1 MDATLKPAPSASIKI
16 TQRLTARVVVVFIRC
31 SSFVVCGYFLSVR
44 LATVAGAVV
53 KRLYVWRM
61 GKNGMKRSERID
73 RVELMRTFVRIVE
86 AGSLSAAARQLATTQ
101 ATVSR
106 RLQSLETMLGVRL
119 MLRTTHTTR
128 LTDDG
133 ERCYQHARRVIDSW
147 LALEDE
153 VGQTE
158 DEPVGVLRVRAP
170 HAFGQDQLL
179 KPLTEFL
186 QRYPQLSV
194 EWMLNDRSVDFL
206 GDNLDCAIRVGVEV
220 DPATVS
226 VLLAEVPRSVVASP
240 ELLAR
245 YPAVK
250 TPKDLQQLPWIAI
263 SSFYQRHVE
272 LFHDASSAPA
282 RVTITPRLS
291 TDSLYVAR
299 NTAFTGL
306 GVAVVSSWTVQDDI
320 QEGRLVHLL
329 PEWQPAA
336 LPVHLVYP
344 WSRYYPARLRRFL
357 ELMRQIMPE
366 VTGMRKPLQ
375 QP

>member
-1 MDATLKPAPSASIKI
+1 M
-16 TQRLTARVVVVFIRC
+16 
-31 SSFVVCGYFLSVR
+31 
-44 LATVAGAVV
+44 V
-53 KRLYVWRM
+53 KRLYVKRM
-61 GKNGMKRSERID
+61 TVEIMKRVERID

-86 AGSLSAAARQLATTQ
+86 TGSLSAAARQLSTTQ

-106 RLQSLETMLGVRL
+106 RLQSLETLLGARL
-119 MLRTTHTTR
+119 LLRTTHATR

-153 VGQTE
+153 VGQAE

-170 HAFGQDQLL
+170 HAFGQEQLL

-194 EWMLNDRSVDFL
+194 EWMLNDKSVDFL
-206 GDNLDCAIRVGVEV
+206 SDNIDCAIRVGAEV

-226 VLLAEVPRSVVASP
+226 VQLAEVPRSVVASP
-240 ELLAR
+240 ALLAR
-245 YPAVK
+245 F
-250 TPKDLQQLPWIAI
+250 PKVNKPEDLQALPWIAI
-263 SSFYQRHVE
+263 STFYQRHVE
-272 LFHDASSAPA
+272 LFDGAAQPTRIA
-282 RVTITPRLS
+282 ITPRLS

-299 NTAFTGL
+299 NTALTGL
-306 GVAVVSSWTVQDDI
+306 GVALVSSWTVKEDI
-320 QEGRLVHLL
+320 QEGRLIPLL
-329 PEWQPAA
+329 PEWQPTA

-357 ELMRQIMPE
+357 EMMKQVMPGIA
-366 VTGMRKPLQ
+366 GMRKPANAQ
-375 QP
+375 

>member
-1 MDATLKPAPSASIKI
+1 M
-16 TQRLTARVVVVFIRC
+16 
-31 SSFVVCGYFLSVR
+31 
-44 LATVAGAVV
+44 V
-53 KRLYVWRM
+53 KRLYVKRM
-61 GKNGMKRSERID
+61 TEEIMRRVERID

-86 AGSLSAAARQLATTQ
+86 TGSLSAAARQLSTTQ

-106 RLQSLETMLGVRL
+106 RLQSLETLLGARL
-119 MLRTTHTTR
+119 LLRTTHATR

-153 VGQTE
+153 VGQAE

-170 HAFGQDQLL
+170 HAFGQEQLL

-194 EWMLNDRSVDFL
+194 EWMLNDKSVDFL
-206 GDNLDCAIRVGVEV
+206 SDNIDCAIRVGAEV

-226 VLLAEVPRSVVASP
+226 VQLAEVPRSVVASP
-240 ELLAR
+240 ALLAR
-245 YPAVK
+245 F
-250 TPKDLQQLPWIAI
+250 PKVSKPEDLQVLPWIAI
-263 SSFYQRHVE
+263 STFYQRHVE
-272 LFHDASSAPA
+272 LFDGAAQPTRIA
-282 RVTITPRLS
+282 ITPRLS

-299 NTAFTGL
+299 NTALTGL
-306 GVAVVSSWTVQDDI
+306 GVALVSSWTVKEDI
-320 QEGRLVHLL
+320 QEGRLIPLL
-329 PEWQPAA
+329 PEWQPTA

-357 ELMRQIMPE
+357 EMMKQVMPGIA
-366 VTGMRKPLQ
+366 GMRKPANAQ
-375 QP
+375 

>member
-1 MDATLKPAPSASIKI
+1 
-16 TQRLTARVVVVFIRC
+16 
-31 SSFVVCGYFLSVR
+31 
-44 LATVAGAVV
+44 
-53 KRLYVWRM
+53 
-61 GKNGMKRSERID
+61 MKRVERID

-86 AGSLSAAARQLATTQ
+86 TGSLSAAARQLSTTQ

-106 RLQSLETMLGVRL
+106 RLQSLEALLGARL
-119 MLRTTHTTR
+119 LLRTTHATR

-153 VGQTE
+153 VGQAE

-170 HAFGQDQLL
+170 HAFGQEQLL

-194 EWMLNDRSVDFL
+194 EWMLNDKSVDFL
-206 GDNLDCAIRVGVEV
+206 SDNIDCAIRVGAEV

-226 VLLAEVPRSVVASP
+226 VQLAEVPRSIVASP
-240 ELLAR
+240 ALLAR
-245 YPAVK
+245 F
-250 TPKDLQQLPWIAI
+250 PKVSKPEDLQALPWIAI
-263 SSFYQRHVE
+263 STFYQRHVE
-272 LFHDASSAPA
+272 LFDGAAQPTRIA
-282 RVTITPRLS
+282 ITPRLS

-299 NTAFTGL
+299 NTALTGL
-306 GVAVVSSWTVQDDI
+306 GVALVSSWTVKEDI
-320 QEGRLVHLL
+320 QEGRLIHLL
-329 PEWQPAA
+329 PEWQPTA

-357 ELMRQIMPE
+357 EMMKQVMPGIA
-366 VTGMRKPLQ
+366 GMRKPANAQ
-375 QP
+375 

>member
-1 MDATLKPAPSASIKI
+1 MTEES
-16 TQRLTARVVVVFIRC
+16 
-31 SSFVVCGYFLSVR
+31 
-44 LATVAGAVV
+44 
-53 KRLYVWRM
+53 
-61 GKNGMKRSERID
+61 MKRVERID

-86 AGSLSAAARQLATTQ
+86 TGSLSAAARQLSTTQ

-106 RLQSLETMLGVRL
+106 RLQSLETLLGARL
-119 MLRTTHTTR
+119 LLRTTHAIR

-153 VGQTE
+153 VGQAE

-170 HAFGQDQLL
+170 HAFGQEQLL

-194 EWMLNDRSVDFL
+194 EWMLNDKSVDFL
-206 GDNLDCAIRVGVEV
+206 SDNIDCAIRVGAEV

-226 VLLAEVPRSVVASP
+226 VQLAEVPRSIVASP
-240 ELLAR
+240 ALLAR
-245 YPAVK
+245 F
-250 TPKDLQQLPWIAI
+250 PKVSKPEDLQALPWIAI
-263 SSFYQRHVE
+263 STFYQRHVE
-272 LFHDASSAPA
+272 LFDGAAQPTRIA
-282 RVTITPRLS
+282 ITPRLS

-299 NTAFTGL
+299 NTALTGL
-306 GVAVVSSWTVQDDI
+306 GVALVSSWTVKEDI
-320 QEGRLVHLL
+320 QEGRLIPLL
-329 PEWQPAA
+329 PEWQPTA

-357 ELMRQIMPE
+357 EMMKQVMPGIA
-366 VTGMRKPLQ
+366 GMRKPADAQ
-375 QP
+375 

>member
-1 MDATLKPAPSASIKI
+1 
-16 TQRLTARVVVVFIRC
+16 
-31 SSFVVCGYFLSVR
+31 
-44 LATVAGAVV
+44 
-53 KRLYVWRM
+53 
-61 GKNGMKRSERID
+61 
-73 RVELMRTFVRIVE
+73 MRTFVRIVE

-119 MLRTTHTTR
+119 LLRTTHTTR

-179 KPLTEFL
+179 KPVTEFL
-186 QRYPQLSV
+186 HRYPQLSI
-194 EWMLNDRSVDFL
+194 EWMLNDRSADFL

-240 ELLAR
+240 ALLAR
-245 YPAVK
+245 FPAVN
-250 TPKDLQQLPWIAI
+250 TPEDLQHFPWIAI

-272 LFHDASSAPA
+272 LFHDASPA
-282 RVTITPRLS
+282 TARIAITPRLS

-299 NTAFTGL
+299 NTTLTGL

-320 QEGRLVHLL
+320 REGRLVHLL

-357 ELMRQIMPE
+357 ELMRQVMPE
-366 VTGMRKPLQ
+366 VTGMRKPVQ

>member
-1 MDATLKPAPSASIKI
+1 
-16 TQRLTARVVVVFIRC
+16 
-31 SSFVVCGYFLSVR
+31 
-44 LATVAGAVV
+44 
-53 KRLYVWRM
+53 
-61 GKNGMKRSERID
+61 MKRVERID

-86 AGSLSAAARQLATTQ
+86 TGSLSAAARQLSTTQ

-106 RLQSLETMLGVRL
+106 RLQSLETLLGARL
-119 MLRTTHTTR
+119 LLRTTHATR

-153 VGQTE
+153 VGQAE

-170 HAFGQDQLL
+170 HAFGQEQLL

-194 EWMLNDRSVDFL
+194 EWMLNDKSVDFL
-206 GDNLDCAIRVGVEV
+206 SDNIDCAIRVGAEV

-226 VLLAEVPRSVVASP
+226 VQLAEVPRSVVASP
-240 ELLAR
+240 ALLAR
-245 YPAVK
+245 F
-250 TPKDLQQLPWIAI
+250 PKVSKPEDLQALPWIAI
-263 SSFYQRHVE
+263 STFYQRHVE
-272 LFHDASSAPA
+272 LFDGAAQPTRIA
-282 RVTITPRLS
+282 ITPRLS

-299 NTAFTGL
+299 NTALTGL
-306 GVAVVSSWTVQDDI
+306 GVALVSSWTVKEDI
-320 QEGRLVHLL
+320 QQGRLIPLL
-329 PEWQPAA
+329 PEWQPTA

-357 ELMRQIMPE
+357 EMMKQVMPGIA
-366 VTGMRKPLQ
+366 GMRKPANAQ
-375 QP
+375 

>member
-1 MDATLKPAPSASIKI
+1 
-16 TQRLTARVVVVFIRC
+16 
-31 SSFVVCGYFLSVR
+31 
-44 LATVAGAVV
+44 
-53 KRLYVWRM
+53 
-61 GKNGMKRSERID
+61 MKRVERID

-86 AGSLSAAARQLATTQ
+86 TGSLSAAARQLSTTQ

-106 RLQSLETMLGVRL
+106 RLQSLETLLGARL
-119 MLRTTHTTR
+119 LLRTTHATR

-153 VGQTE
+153 VGQAE

-170 HAFGQDQLL
+170 HAFGQEQLL

-194 EWMLNDRSVDFL
+194 EWMLNDKSVDFL
-206 GDNLDCAIRVGVEV
+206 SDNIDCAIRVGAEV

-226 VLLAEVPRSVVASP
+226 VQLAEVPRSIVASP
-240 ELLAR
+240 ALLAR
-245 YPAVK
+245 F
-250 TPKDLQQLPWIAI
+250 PKVSRPEDLQALPWIAI
-263 SSFYQRHVE
+263 STFYQRHVE
-272 LFHDASSAPA
+272 LFDGAAQPTRIA
-282 RVTITPRLS
+282 ITPRLS

-299 NTAFTGL
+299 NTALTGL
-306 GVAVVSSWTVQDDI
+306 GVALVSSWTVKEDI
-320 QEGRLVHLL
+320 QQGRLIPLL
-329 PEWQPAA
+329 PEWQPTA

-357 ELMRQIMPE
+357 EMMKQVMPGIA
-366 VTGMRKPLQ
+366 GMRKPANAQ
-375 QP
+375 

>member
-1 MDATLKPAPSASIKI
+1 M
-16 TQRLTARVVVVFIRC
+16 
-31 SSFVVCGYFLSVR
+31 
-44 LATVAGAVV
+44 V
-53 KRLYVWRM
+53 KRLYVKRM
-61 GKNGMKRSERID
+61 TEESMKRVERID

-86 AGSLSAAARQLATTQ
+86 TGSLSAAARQLSTTQ

-106 RLQSLETMLGVRL
+106 RLQSLETLLGARL
-119 MLRTTHTTR
+119 LLRTTHATR

-153 VGQTE
+153 VGQAE

-170 HAFGQDQLL
+170 HAFGQEQLL

-194 EWMLNDRSVDFL
+194 EWMLNDKSVDFL
-206 GDNLDCAIRVGVEV
+206 SDNIDCAIRVGAEV

-226 VLLAEVPRSVVASP
+226 VQLAEVPRSIVASP
-240 ELLAR
+240 ALLAR
-245 YPAVK
+245 F
-250 TPKDLQQLPWIAI
+250 PKVSKPEDLQALPWIAI
-263 SSFYQRHVE
+263 STFYQRHVE
-272 LFHDASSAPA
+272 LFDGAAQPTRIAIS
-282 RVTITPRLS
+282 PRLS

-299 NTAFTGL
+299 NTALTGL
-306 GVAVVSSWTVQDDI
+306 GVALVSSWTVKEDI
-320 QEGRLVHLL
+320 QEGRLIPLL
-329 PEWQPAA
+329 PEWQPTA

-357 ELMRQIMPE
+357 EMMKQVMPGIA
-366 VTGMRKPLQ
+366 GMRKPANAQ
-375 QP
+375 

>member
-1 MDATLKPAPSASIKI
+1 M
-16 TQRLTARVVVVFIRC
+16 
-31 SSFVVCGYFLSVR
+31 
-44 LATVAGAVV
+44 V
-53 KRLYVWRM
+53 KRLYVKRM
-61 GKNGMKRSERID
+61 TEEGMKRVERID

-86 AGSLSAAARQLATTQ
+86 TGSLSAAARQLSTTQ

-106 RLQSLETMLGVRL
+106 RLQSLETLLGARL
-119 MLRTTHTTR
+119 LLRTTHATR

-153 VGQTE
+153 VGQAE

-170 HAFGQDQLL
+170 HAFGQEQLL

-194 EWMLNDRSVDFL
+194 EWMLNDKSVDFL
-206 GDNLDCAIRVGVEV
+206 SDNIDCAIRVGAEV

-226 VLLAEVPRSVVASP
+226 VQLAEVPRSIVASP
-240 ELLAR
+240 ALLAR
-245 YPAVK
+245 F
-250 TPKDLQQLPWIAI
+250 PKVSKPEDLQALPWIAI
-263 SSFYQRHVE
+263 STFYQRHVE
-272 LFHDASSAPA
+272 LFDGAAQPTRIA
-282 RVTITPRLS
+282 ITPRLS

-299 NTAFTGL
+299 NTALTGL
-306 GVAVVSSWTVQDDI
+306 GVALVSSWTVKEDI
-320 QEGRLVHLL
+320 QEGRLIPLL
-329 PEWQPAA
+329 PEWQPTA

-357 ELMRQIMPE
+357 EMMKQVMPGIA
-366 VTGMRKPLQ
+366 GMRKPANAQ
-375 QP
+375 